1 MKDYSFEEPFEKYPL
16 AMAYVPWQHFT
27 QMYENLEKGYKAG
40 TLYRKEMYQ
49 MNSEEKKLHDIGIAD
64 FVLTDL
70 MLYLDTHPSDQKAM
84 EYFNHYARI
93 KTQMERE
100 FARDHYP
107 LRKDL
112 AESNRDWRWGS
123 APLPWEGGCN

>member
-1 MKDYSFEEPFEKYPL
+1 
-16 AMAYVPWQHFT
+16 
-27 QMYENLEKGYKAG
+27 
-40 TLYRKEMYQ
+40 
-49 MNSEEKKLHDIGIAD
+49 MNSEEKMLYDIGIAD
-64 FVLTDL
+64 FVLTDM

-93 KTQMERE
+93 KSQMERE

-112 AESNRDWRWGS
+112 AESSRDWRWGS

>member
-1 MKDYSFEEPFEKYPL
+1 MS
-16 AMAYVPWQHFT
+16 
-27 QMYENLEKGYKAG
+27 
-40 TLYRKEMYQ
+40 
-49 MNSEEKKLHDIGIAD
+49 SEEKKLYDIGIAD
-64 FVLTDL
+64 FVLTDM

-84 EYFNHYARI
+84 DSFNQYESI
-93 KTQMERE
+93 TPKMERE
-100 FARDHYP
+100 FAREYYP

>member
-1 MKDYSFEEPFEKYPL
+1 MKNILLPWLMSPGSILRKCMKIWKKATKPVPFSPNLTNPL
-16 AMAYVPWQHFT
+16 QEGDVSNEQ
-27 QMYENLEKGYKAG
+27 
-40 TLYRKEMYQ
+40 RR
-49 MNSEEKKLHDIGIAD
+49 KKLHDIGIAD

>member
-1 MKDYSFEEPFEKYPL
+1 MHEKQKL
-16 AMAYVPWQHFT
+16 LSMI
-27 QMYENLEKGYKAG
+27 
-40 TLYRKEMYQ
+40 RKY
-49 MNSEEKKLHDIGIAD
+49 D
-64 FVLTDL
+64 FVLNEL
-70 MLYLDTHPSDQKAM
+70 QLYLDTHPSDQKAM
-84 EYFNHYARI
+84 ESLHHYARI

>member
-1 MKDYSFEEPFEKYPL
+1 
-16 AMAYVPWQHFT
+16 
-27 QMYENLEKGYKAG
+27 
-40 TLYRKEMYQ
+40 

-100 FARDHYP
+100 FARDSKFLNCLTYFIY
-107 LRKDL
+107 
-112 AESNRDWRWGS
+112 
-123 APLPWEGGCN
+123 

>member
-1 MKDYSFEEPFEKYPL
+1 MHEKQKL
-16 AMAYVPWQHFT
+16 LSMI
-27 QMYENLEKGYKAG
+27 
-40 TLYRKEMYQ
+40 RKY
-49 MNSEEKKLHDIGIAD
+49 D
-64 FVLTDL
+64 FVLYEL
-70 MLYLDTHPSDQKAM
+70 QLYLDTHPSDQKAM

-112 AESNRDWRWGS
+112 AESSRDWRWGS

>member
-1 MKDYSFEEPFEKYPL
+1 
-16 AMAYVPWQHFT
+16 
-27 QMYENLEKGYKAG
+27 
-40 TLYRKEMYQ
+40 
-49 MNSEEKKLHDIGIAD
+49 MNSERKKLHDIGIAD

-107 LRKDL
+107 LRKGSRRKQQGL
-112 AESNRDWRWGS
+112 ALGQCPS
-123 APLPWEGGCN
+123 PLGRRL

>member
-1 MKDYSFEEPFEKYPL
+1 
-16 AMAYVPWQHFT
+16 
-27 QMYENLEKGYKAG
+27 
-40 TLYRKEMYQ
+40 
-49 MNSEEKKLHDIGIAD
+49 MNSEEKKLYDIGIAD

-70 MLYLDTHPSDQKAM
+70 MLYLDTHPSGQKAM

-112 AESNRDWRWGS
+112 AESSRDCAG
-123 APLPWEGGCN
+123 AVPLSPGKEAVTDVEL

>member
-1 MKDYSFEEPFEKYPL
+1 
-16 AMAYVPWQHFT
+16 
-27 QMYENLEKGYKAG
+27 
-40 TLYRKEMYQ
+40 
-49 MNSEEKKLHDIGIAD
+49 MNNEEKKLHDIGIAD

-100 FARDHYP
+100 FAREHYP

-112 AESNRDWRWGS
+112 AESSRDWRWGS

>member
-1 MKDYSFEEPFEKYPL
+1 MFPGSILPKCMKIWKKATGRVLFSPSLTNPL
-16 AMAYVPWQHFT
+16 QEGDASNEQ
-27 QMYENLEKGYKAG
+27 
-40 TLYRKEMYQ
+40 RR
-49 MNSEEKKLHDIGIAD
+49 KKLYDIGIAD
-64 FVLTDL
+64 FVLTDM

-100 FARDHYP
+100 FAREYYP

>member
-1 MKDYSFEEPFEKYPL
+1 MHEKQKL
-16 AMAYVPWQHFT
+16 LSMI
-27 QMYENLEKGYKAG
+27 
-40 TLYRKEMYQ
+40 RKY
-49 MNSEEKKLHDIGIAD
+49 D
-64 FVLTDL
+64 FVLYEL
-70 MLYLDTHPSDQKAM
+70 QLYLDTHPSDQKAM

-93 KTQMERE
+93 KTQIERE

-112 AESNRDWRWGS
+112 AESSRDWRWGS

>member
-1 MKDYSFEEPFEKYPL
+1 
-16 AMAYVPWQHFT
+16 
-27 QMYENLEKGYKAG
+27 
-40 TLYRKEMYQ
+40 
-49 MNSEEKKLHDIGIAD
+49 MNSEEKKLYDIGIAD

-123 APLPWEGGCN
+123 APSPLGRRL

>member
-1 MKDYSFEEPFEKYPL
+1 MSPGSILRKCMKIWKKATKPVPFSPNLTNPL
-16 AMAYVPWQHFT
+16 QEGDVSNEQ
-27 QMYENLEKGYKAG
+27 
-40 TLYRKEMYQ
+40 RR
-49 MNSEEKKLHDIGIAD
+49 KKLHDIGIAD

>member
-27 QMYENLEKGYKAG
+27 QMYENLERGYKAG
-40 TLYRKEMYQ
+40 TIFPE

-112 AESNRDWRWGS
+112 AESSRDWRWGS
-123 APLPWEGGCN
+123 TPLPWEGGCN

>member
-1 MKDYSFEEPFEKYPL
+1 
-16 AMAYVPWQHFT
+16 
-27 QMYENLEKGYKAG
+27 
-40 TLYRKEMYQ
+40 

-112 AESNRDWRWGS
+112 AESSRSEERRVGKECRSRWS
-123 APLPWEGGCN
+123 PYH

>member
-1 MKDYSFEEPFEKYPL
+1 
-16 AMAYVPWQHFT
+16 
-27 QMYENLEKGYKAG
+27 
-40 TLYRKEMYQ
+40 

-93 KTQMERE
+93 KTQMERNSPGIITHC
-100 FARDHYP
+100 ARISPKAAGTALGQCPSP
-107 LRKDL
+107 LGRRL
-112 AESNRDWRWGS
+112 
-123 APLPWEGGCN
+123 